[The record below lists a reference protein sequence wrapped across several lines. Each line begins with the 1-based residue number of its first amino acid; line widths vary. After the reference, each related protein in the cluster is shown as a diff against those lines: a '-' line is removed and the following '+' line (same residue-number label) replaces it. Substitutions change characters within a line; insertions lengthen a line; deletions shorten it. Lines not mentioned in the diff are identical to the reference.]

1 MPEKILFITGKLA
14 ERQLKRILKSMKPD
28 FGFKINQI
36 GVNVAALMSENIIMR
51 RLNKP
56 KDIDKI
62 IVPGKFRGNLKKLSK
77 YFDIP
82 VERGPDDVTD
92 LPDYFGMKSAEK
104 ELTEY
109 ECDIFAEIVDAA
121 ILPPRK
127 ILKIA
132 KDYISQ
138 GANVI
143 DLGCMPDTKFEH
155 LEEVIKAL
163 KKLDI
168 KVSID
173 SANEQEL
180 LRGASAGAD
189 YILSI
194 SEKNMHIMNNIKSS
208 VPVLIPSVQGDLK
221 SLEKIIKIFI
231 KNKKDFY
238 ADPIL
243 DPIHYGFSESL
254 IRYTSLRKKFPLIKM
269 FMGTGNLTELTDSDS
284 SGVNA
289 ILMGL
294 VSELSINAVLVVQV
308 SGHCRN
314 SIKETDMA
322 RKIMYFSKI
331 NKRLP
336 FRINESLMTTSNR
349 KPTRKSKKEIN
360 EIKKLI
366 KDKNFRIFLSN
377 RGINVLNSETQI
389 EGIDPFE
396 FYTSLKVE
404 NDASHSFYLGVELAR
419 AQIAFQLGK
428 NYDQDNELQWG
439 IAYKE
444 VKNLNIHPKPKS
456 TQKK

>member
-1 MPEKILFITGKLA
+1 MAEKILFITGKLA
-14 ERQLKRILKSMKPD
+14 ERQLKRILRSMKPD

-82 VERGPDDVTD
+82 VERGPDDLTD

-121 ILPPRK
+121 LLAPRK

-163 KKLDI
+163 KKLNI

-180 LRGASAGAD
+180 VRGARAGAD

-194 SEKNMHIMNNIKSS
+194 NEKNMHIMNNIKLS
-208 VPVLIPSVQGDLK
+208 VPILIPSTQGDLK
-221 SLEKIIKIFI
+221 SLERIIKIFI
-231 KNKKDFY
+231 RNKKDFY

-254 IRYTSLRKKFPLIKM
+254 TRYVNLRKKFPMIKM

-314 SIKETDMA
+314 SIRETDIA

-336 FRINESLMTTSNR
+336 FRINEGLMTTSNR

-360 EIKKLI
+360 EIKNLI
-366 KDKNFRIFLSN
+366 KDKNFRIFLSDK
-377 RGINVLNSETQI
+377 GINVLNSDTNI
-389 EGIDPFE
+389 EGTDPFD

-419 AQIAFQLGK
+419 AQIAYQLGK
-428 NYDQDNELQWG
+428 NYDQDNELEWG
-439 IAYKE
+439 IAYRQ
-444 VKNLNIHPKPKS
+444 VKNLNVRPKLKS